1 MRLKHETA
9 IKGEEE
15 EEEEEEEERPVRVDN
30 SRVNSRW
37 KKIIV
42 DNSRAMRAPFTFP
55 LASLEAWVLS
65 FGTPIRARPVNGNAH

>member
-1 MRLKHETA
+1 MQVIVFQFSFLLAGLYESYT
-9 IKGEEE
+9 IKQIYKIYKIYK
-15 EEEEEEEERPVRVDN
+15 EEERPVRVDN

-55 LASLEAWVLS
+55 LATYDSLK
-65 FGTPIRARPVNGNAH
+65 